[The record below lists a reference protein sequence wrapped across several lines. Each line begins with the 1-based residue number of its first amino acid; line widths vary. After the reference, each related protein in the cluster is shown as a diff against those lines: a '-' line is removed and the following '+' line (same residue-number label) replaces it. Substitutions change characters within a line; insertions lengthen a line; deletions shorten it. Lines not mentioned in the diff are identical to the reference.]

1 MLTKL
6 RASYPIYNKAITF
19 INVDWDAYGRHPVTT
34 SRNIPRRSTLL
45 LIRNGREVGRLVAE
59 TSESAIKSLLDKA
72 L

>member
-19 INVDWDAYGRHPVTT
+19 INVDWDEYGRHPVTT
-34 SRNIPRRSTLL
+34 ERNIPRRSTLV
-45 LIRNGREVGRLVAE
+45 LIREGREVGRLVAQTGE
-59 TSESAIKSLLDKA
+59 QAIKSLLDKA